1 MDGIKCLYYIKDNR
15 TDKVIYIGQTK
26 NFENRK
32 KSHFGQKYKSIDLH
46 MFNEGRENF
55 SMNIFENID
64 CLDMSEEEILK
75 KEDELI
81 LYYDTIN
88 SGFNKQRSG
97 GKWYGE
103 NRKDTAKN
111 YYNNSYSKKYYDETR
126 EYQIERRKL
135 YYKENHEKQLAY
147 RREYYRKKRKEQS
160 LINSK
165 TDN

>member
-1 MDGIKCLYYIKDNR
+1 MDDIKCLYYIKDNR
-15 TDKVIYIGQTK
+15 IDKVIYIGQTK

-32 KSHFGQKYKSIDLH
+32 KKHFAQKDRSIDLY

-55 SMNIFENID
+55 SMNIFSDID
-64 CLDMSEEEILK
+64 CTNMSIEEILK

-81 LYYDTIN
+81 VYYDTIN

-103 NRKDTAKN
+103 NRKDTVKN